1 MTGMSRLAK
10 VLLLMALVVPVTAY
24 VAGSLASAG
33 NPVPTD
39 HSPVILRDAPDRGTS
54 GPSRQPDPQRPTERP
69 APPRPGQQDGDQAR
83 VVTPPPVPVG
93 EDDDDWDDDRDDD
106 GPDDDDTDD
115 RADGGDD

>member
-33 NPVPTD
+33 NPVPAD

-54 GPSRQPDPQRPTERP
+54 GPSRQPTRSGRPSGPHRHV
-69 APPRPGQQDGDQAR
+69 R
-83 VVTPPPVPVG
+83 VSRTVTRRG
-93 EDDDDWDDDRDDD
+93 S
-106 GPDDDDTDD
+106 
-115 RADGGDD
+115 